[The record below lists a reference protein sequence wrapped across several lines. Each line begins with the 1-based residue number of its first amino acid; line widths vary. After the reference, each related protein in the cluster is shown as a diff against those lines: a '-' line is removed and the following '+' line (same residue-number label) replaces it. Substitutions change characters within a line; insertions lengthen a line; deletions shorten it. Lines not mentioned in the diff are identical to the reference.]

1 MPGINPDDDNIDM
14 SLFEVSASH
23 NPFTTDFGLQ
33 VLTEQTYEPI
43 TIAIYDMSGKL
54 IERQAVYPLDIDVV
68 RFGRDLMSGMYMIE
82 VRQGTNQAVIR
93 QVKN

>member
-1 MPGINPDDDNIDM
+1 MQGINPDDSNIDM

-23 NPFTTDFGLQ
+23 NPYTTDFGLQ
-33 VLTEQTYEPI
+33 VLTEQIYEPI

-54 IERQAVYPLDIDVV
+54 IERQTVYPLDIDVV

-82 VRQGTNQAVIR
+82 ARQGTNQVVIR